1 MPRLN
6 SRFGTVQRAGK
17 LGALL
22 LMTSFLIPVAPSSA
36 QDMELRGTSA
46 SPRQQERQRGIPAPA
61 YRPATSGADSESPP
75 DANIAQG
82 VDPLVDAALDSPPE
96 PAPTRRRPA
105 AVTEER
111 EEGQAPNPRTGA
123 VNPEEISRTNMRE
136 ERTGAIERG
145 TGSFDDEPFAA
156 PGIRMGSF
164 MLRPSFEQGLTATSN
179 ASGSAGGGSAV
190 LSDTTLRL
198 GAVSDWNRHSADIT
212 GYTTWRKS
220 ISGEHLDEVRGRIDA
235 TLNLDLDREW
245 RAIARLGYESS
256 PESASSPVAI
266 TGTASQPTRHRIDG
280 SIGVEKS
287 LGKLRL
293 GLTGE
298 VQRDLYEDAKLSSG
312 GTLSQKHRDST
323 LYTARLRTGYEIS
336 PALTPFVQIEGGR
349 RIYDERVDPGTYR
362 RSADRIGASIGTEFD
377 LGEKLGGEIA
387 AGWLRESFDDDRLR
401 ALSAATLDAT
411 LRWSPQRGTN
421 IGLRGTTTLEGSTTP
436 GESGSVL
443 YALRLTGDRQIRANL
458 TANAAL
464 GIDWRDYSGSD
475 ERDLIYSAEAGLT
488 WWMNRYM
495 GLTVRA
501 RHETLD
507 SNITGRDSKTN
518 SVYLGIT
525 ARR

>member
-22 LMTSFLIPVAPSSA
+22 LVTSFLIPAATALA
-36 QDMELRGTSA
+36 QEMELRGTSD
-46 SPRQQERQRGIPAPA
+46 SPRRQIQQHGIPAPA
-61 YRPATSGADSESPP
+61 YRPVNRGAEAEQAP
-75 DANIAQG
+75 DANAAQG
-82 VDPLVDAALDSPPE
+82 VDPLVDAALDAPPE
-96 PAPTRRRPA
+96 PAPARRPPA
-105 AVTEER
+105 PAPEER
-111 EEGQAPNPRTGA
+111 EEGQAPNPRAGA
-123 VNPEEISRTNMRE
+123 VNPEEISRTNMRQ
-136 ERTGAIERG
+136 ERSGALERG
-145 TGSFDDEPFAA
+145 AGGFEDDPFQA

-179 ASGSAGGGSAV
+179 ASGSAGGRSAV

-198 GAVSDWNRHSADIT
+198 GAASDWSRHSADIT
-212 GYTTWRKS
+212 GYATWRKS
-220 ISGEHLDEVRGRIDA
+220 VSGEHLDEVRGRIDA
-235 TLNLDLDREW
+235 TLNLDLDRDW
-245 RAIARLGYESS
+245 RAMARLGYESS
-256 PESASSPVAI
+256 PESASSPLAI

-280 SIGVEKS
+280 SIGVEKA
-287 LGKLRL
+287 LGKLRV

-298 VQRDLYEDAKLSSG
+298 AQRDLYEDARLSSG
-312 GTLSQKHRDST
+312 GKLSQKHRDST

-349 RIYDERVDPGTYR
+349 RVYDERVDPGTYR

-377 LGEKLGGEIA
+377 LGEKFGGEVA

-401 ALSAATLDAT
+401 PLSAATLDAA
-411 LRWSPQRGTN
+411 LRWSPQRGTD
-421 IGLRGTTTLEGSTTP
+421 IGLRGTTTLEGSTTA

-464 GIDWRDYSGSD
+464 GLDWRDYSGSND
-475 ERDLIYSAEAGLT
+475 RDLVYSAEAGLT

-507 SNITGRDSKTN
+507 SNIAGRDSKTN
-518 SVYLGIT
+518 SIYLGIT